1 MDLFN
6 TVWLLLK
13 LSWDK
18 GNSRTLVRD
27 KSSVMQ
33 FMDSWIHKIQTTTFM
48 STKSLFQQ
56 HLRCFSGPSLF
67 LQCLVFASNSFQTY
81 FNLSKSIFFLLLNA
95 HWKIKQH
102 NLCGN
107 LKRAPFSPIIDL
119 LPSVISCKLGH

>member
-67 LQCLVFASNSFQTY
+67 CNVLFLPPILFKLTLTYLKVF
-81 FNLSKSIFFLLLNA
+81 FFLLLNS
-95 HWKIKQH
+95 HWKIKQQ

-119 LPSVISCKLGH
+119 LPSVINCKLGH